1 MPRRRQPSGAGSVWQ
16 RPDGRWSGAL
26 WIRQHD
32 PTTGRTI
39 RRRLT
44 TTRRSWEEAHA
55 WLVERQGDAKRNL
68 LRPSEDPRL
77 SEFLTGWLRDV
88 VAPGVAPKTLEK
100 RRYHVAK
107 IDRALGH
114 MRLAKLQPRQIHL
127 FYLDLARSGTLGLS
141 TRRAIHTTLKMALNQ
156 AVRWSLLTQNP
167 LDLVDP
173 PRENSVQDSVQ
184 DRVRALT
191 DEQARALFAA
201 MSGPWREW
209 AIVAVRTGLR
219 PGESLALR
227 WGDVELDSDPASV
240 TVRRTLGLRSGE
252 LRPEGEG
259 QFYFKAPK
267 SKASRRTVVLHHE
280 AVDALHRQRET
291 LAERGH
297 PTGPESLVFPSKR
310 GTPMDRGNLSRRF
323 VAPALERAG
332 LPSLTLHE
340 MRHTY
345 ASIALHEWGL
355 PPAVVQEILGHASL
369 SMTVDLYGHLMPNA
383 QADAMRAVRR
393 LSGEQ
398 REGLAR

>member
-1 MPRRRQPSGAGSVWQ
+1 M
-16 RPDGRWSGAL
+16 RPDGRWSAAL
-26 WIRQHD
+26 WIRVHD

-88 VAPGVAPKTLEK
+88 VAPSVAPKTLEK

-107 IDRALGH
+107 IDAALGH
-114 MRLAKLQPRQIHL
+114 MRLTKLQPRQIHL
-127 FYLDLARSGTLGLS
+127 FYLDLARQGTLALT

-156 AVRWSLLTQNP
+156 AVRWSLLSQNP

-173 PRENSVQDSVQ
+173 PREAELSTHLDVK
-184 DRVRALT
+184 VRALT

-201 MSGPWREW
+201 MESPWREW
-209 AIVAVRTGLR
+209 AVFAVRTGLR

-227 WGDVELDSDPASV
+227 WGDVELDTNPASV
-240 TVRRTLGLRSGE
+240 TVRRTLALRSGID
-252 LRPEGEG
+252 RPEGES
-259 QFYFKAPK
+259 QHYFKAPK
-267 SKASRRTVVLHHE
+267 SRASRRTVVLHYE

-310 GTPMDRGNLSRRF
+310 GTPMDRGNLLKRH
-323 VAPALERAG
+323 VAPAMELAG
-332 LPSLTLHE
+332 LPALDLHAL
-340 MRHTY
+340 RHTF
-345 ASIALHEWGL
+345 ASIALYEWQL
-355 PPAVVQEILGHASL
+355 IPAIVQQMLGHASQ
-369 SMTVDLYGHLMPNA
+369 SMTVDLYGHLMPTA
-383 QADAMRAVRR
+383 QADAMRR
-393 LSGEQ
+393 LAELQ
-398 REGLAR
+398 RPPRAAHR